1 MGAAPA
7 FRLGV
12 PLILLAAGVLF
23 ATSARTAQGTNLRA
37 GPQVR
42 LAELI
47 ESRERRVA
55 AGEQRR
61 RALAAQ
67 VAAATRTAAAGDERV
82 IAERLRAAQLE
93 EPAGLRPVRGPGL
106 RVSLDD
112 APRPSSGNRLPEG
125 ATPDDLV
132 VHQQDVQAAVNG
144 LWAGGATAMTL
155 MGERVVATSAV
166 RCVGN
171 TLLLHGRVYSPPF
184 VISAVGEPGAL
195 RAGLEAQPGVQIF
208 RQYVDYYGLGF
219 EVAEPDVVSVPAY
232 GGSVDLLHATP
243 LPS

>member
-1 MGAAPA
+1 MGAAPV

-23 ATSARTAQGTNLRA
+23 AASAQTAQGTDLRA

-55 AGEQRR
+55 AEEQRR

-67 VAAATRTAAAGDERV
+67 VATATRTAAAGNNLV
-82 IAERLRAAQLE
+82 TSERLRAAQLE

-106 RVSLDD
+106 RVTLDD
-112 APRPSSGNRLPEG
+112 APRPSGGDRLPEG

-184 VISAVGEPGAL
+184 VITAVGDPDEL

-208 RQYVDYYGLGF
+208 RQYVDFYGLGF
-219 EVAEPDVVSVPAY
+219 EVVEQDVVSVPAY
-232 GGSVDLLHATP
+232 GGSVELVHATP
-243 LPS
+243 VPS